1 MARKL
6 KAEDSALLYIAIIGI
21 IAAIAYGIVK
31 AIVTLV
37 IAHWIAVIGI
47 VLGITLLI
55 LILLY
60 IDDYF
65 NLRQNNKK
73 ILKLNS
79 IAEISRS
86 NILIDYENFT
96 QNKEIITIFDNAVIH
111 FPQKTF
117 LDPEYLYYFEE
128 RYLRNKDE
136 YPQLNRIKIELES
149 YKYYLNKVRKD
160 YFKQKE
166 LNVETVPKDFLIR
179 VSDNRPHSY
188 LLDYENAGEF
198 PSDFSMFEDL
208 VFTKYKF
215 LSWTSRKYCIW
226 KLLKERGAKYYS
238 ELWDNQYSNVFETAE
253 SSNLKDLVYS
263 YSNIL
268 FINHLDNFNISKF
281 TYYLMEHDINPG
293 NRKFYEYH
301 NGIATLIESEFN
313 KRKQNSFEKKFTS
326 QNLAVSESS
335 KKYTINDTDFMNG
348 YQFEHFVA
356 LIFTHFGYKTTVTP
370 SSGDQG
376 IDVIAEKDGERV
388 GIQAK
393 CYSNAVSNSAIQ
405 EATAGIAHHKC
416 NKGIVITNNNFTK
429 SAFALAESNQI
440 ILWNRQKLAEIINEV
455 F

>member
-1 MARKL
+1 MARTT
-6 KAEDSALLYIAIIGI
+6 KAEGAVLGILGLVGIVIAMLYA
-21 IAAIAYGIVK
+21 IVK
-31 AIVTLV
+31 AIVTIV
-37 IAHWIAVIGI
+37 IAHWIAVIGL

-55 LILLY
+55 IILLY
-60 IDDYF
+60 IDDYINF
-65 NLRQNNKK
+65 YQNNKK
-73 ILKLNS
+73 IEKLNS
-79 IAEISRS
+79 VAKISRS

-96 QNKEIITIFDNAVIH
+96 QNKEMLTIFDNAIIH

-117 LDPEYLYYFEE
+117 LDPEYLSNFEAN
-128 RYLRNKDE
+128 YLKKNDE
-136 YPQLNRIKIELES
+136 YQELNIIKIELES

-166 LNVETVPKDFLIR
+166 LNVEIAPKDFLIR
-179 VSDNRPHSY
+179 VSDNSPY
-188 LLDYENAGEF
+188 LYLTDEEF
-198 PSDFSMFEDL
+198 DEEIPLDFSMFEEL
-208 VFTKYKF
+208 ICSKYKF
-215 LSWTSRKYCIW
+215 FSLTSRAYCIW
-226 KLLKERGAKYYS
+226 KLLKDRASKYYTEFWHS
-238 ELWDNQYSNVFETAE
+238 QYGTIFETAE
-253 SSNLKDLVYS
+253 PSALKDLVKCYC
-263 YSNIL
+263 NIL
-268 FINHLDNFNISKF
+268 FINHYDIYNIAKF
-281 TYYLMEHDINPG
+281 TYCLMEHGVNPE
-293 NRKFYEYH
+293 NEKFNDYH
-301 NGIATLIESEFN
+301 EFLKILIEDEFLM
-313 KRKQNSFEKKFTS
+313 RKKHSFEKKFTNQS
-326 QNLAVSESS
+326 LIISESS

-348 YQFEHFVA
+348 YQFENFVA

-429 SAFALAESNQI
+429 SAFALAESNKI